1 MTDRLCSKESLS
13 LDVLQQHREATTKTR
28 VMGNGEP
35 HSIGKAPVPKM
46 MNSISTKNE
55 KSKNE

>member
-1 MTDRLCSKESLS
+1 MTDQICSKESLS

-28 VMGNGEP
+28 VMGNGE
-35 HSIGKAPVPKM
+35 SCSKGKPPAPQM

-55 KSKNE
+55 KTKNE